1 MKSKSLIC
9 LMMMTTACG
18 DLGRKKP
25 RPKIEAAV
33 IEEPI
38 KDIDPVPVPVPDPI
52 PVPPDPL
59 PPVVVPVPPVV
70 TPPIPTDDGRSAFFT
85 NAKGRWISS
94 CRKANKGS
102 LKHGI
107 RITETNWKVFTYVYP
122 AEDNLNCSGDAFPA
136 DGAPIEYSIKAVNKS
151 TDGNNWFQ
159 LIGRCKTDIN
169 NCAKTDTDFWSFAG
183 VPKNETGIRFFAK
196 FPGGEVIEYIQ
207 KVAE

>member
-1 MKSKSLIC
+1 
-9 LMMMTTACG
+9 MMMTTAACG
-18 DLGRKKP
+18 DIGRRKEKRSTSEP
-25 RPKIEAAV
+25 QV

-38 KDIDPVPVPVPDPI
+38 KDIDPVPVPDPI
-52 PVPPDPL
+52 PIPVPDPL

-94 CRKANKGS
+94 CRKANNGS

-107 RITETNWKVFTYVYP
+107 KITETNWKVFTYAYP
-122 AEDNLNCSGDAFPA
+122 AQDNLNCSGDATPA
-136 DGAPIEYSIKAVNKS
+136 DPIEYSIKAVNKS

-169 NCAKTDTDFWSFAG
+169 NCAKNDTDFWAFAG

-196 FPGGEVIEYIQ
+196 FPGAEVIEYIQ